1 MVLESVEST
10 QKGRAEIGD
19 AKHPWCFL
27 FHYERASNADGTLTD
42 FSHLCPGVDFIW
54 VLLSVNSS
62 WCLKDI
68 ENLHILLLA
77 WFFLFTVFF
86 FYYGVFQHTWVER
99 TRQWTPCCLL
109 PSFNNNFWHSCFTYS
124 SNFFLLLLLLENL
137 KQIFCIILFTCKL
150 AWAIWN
156 YEYLTKFWFPNSNFT
171 SFNEYS
177 FSLTE
182 TLYTYQFIFSK
193 PHSRSTSKCQSASHI
208 SYTYPGSSFSF

>member
-1 MVLESVEST
+1 M
-10 QKGRAEIGD
+10 I
-19 AKHPWCFL
+19 
-27 FHYERASNADGTLTD
+27 
-42 FSHLCPGVDFIW
+42 FSFY
-54 VLLSVNSS
+54 S
-62 WCLKDI
+62 
-68 ENLHILLLA
+68 
-77 WFFLFTVFF
+77 FF

-124 SNFFLLLLLLENL
+124 SNFFLLLLLLEYL
-137 KQIFCIILFTCKL
+137 KQIFRIILFTCKL

-182 TLYTYQFIFSK
+182 TLYTYQFIFLNPIADLPPNVKVHPISVTLTLEARF
-193 PHSRSTSKCQSASHI
+193 PSSLGLSLLHSCYYGASF
-208 SYTYPGSSFSF
+208 PGVGSCFLSHMFSSSLIESLVLL